1 MPHLFEPLFVR
12 GVTLRNRIAVS
23 PMCQYSCN
31 DGFAHDW
38 HLVHLGARAIGGAGL
53 VMAEATA
60 VEARGRISPHDL
72 GIWKDAHVE
81 PLARVARFINTHGA
95 VPGIQIA
102 HAGRKASQ
110 SRPWDGDRAL
120 LPSEGGW
127 VPVAPSAHAFGD
139 GPVPTALSR
148 DEIVQVRIA
157 FVDAA
162 VRAREAGFA
171 WLELHAAHGYLA
183 HEFLSP
189 LANTRDDDYGGGFE
203 NRVRFLI
210 EVARAV
216 RAVWPEKY
224 PLAVRLSA
232 TDWVAATA
240 EAPAGWSLDDSVAL
254 ALLLRGEGVD
264 LIDCSSGGI
273 APGIKIPVAEGYQ
286 VPLAQAIRQQAR
298 IATGAVGLISRAAH
312 ADAIVRDEKAD
323 LVLLGRELLRDPHW
337 PLHAA
342 DELGHKSA
350 RPVPPQYR
358 RAFS

>member
-1 MPHLFEPLFVR
+1 
-12 GVTLRNRIAVS
+12 
-23 PMCQYSCN
+23 
-31 DGFAHDW
+31 
-38 HLVHLGARAIGGAGL
+38 
-53 VMAEATA
+53 
-60 VEARGRISPHDL
+60 
-72 GIWKDAHVE
+72 
-81 PLARVARFINTHGA
+81 
-95 VPGIQIA
+95 
-102 HAGRKASQ
+102 
-110 SRPWDGDRAL
+110 
-120 LPSEGGW
+120 
-127 VPVAPSAHAFGD
+127 
-139 GPVPTALSR
+139 
-148 DEIVQVRIA
+148 
-157 FVDAA
+157 

-232 TDWVAATA
+232 TDWVPATA
-240 EAPAGWSLDDSVAL
+240 DGPAGWSLDDSVAL

-286 VPLAQAIRQQAR
+286 VPLAQAIRQQAG

-312 ADAIVRDEKAD
+312 ADAIVRDGKAD